1 MRSFFLFLYNYRAF
15 LVFTILQSVAFF
27 LVVKNSNYNSATF
40 FNSTNAVVGSLLET
54 SSEAHD
60 FLSLVESNKKLN
72 IENANLRAKYYAL
85 ESQLAENNLVDT
97 IGKYSFINS
106 KIIKNSVFLL
116 NNTLTINSGSDQG
129 VKRGMGVIGSQGIVG
144 KVKRVGNQ
152 YSTVVSL
159 LDVDVKVSA
168 EILNK
173 IKLCTVQ
180 WDGKW
185 SNRAKVLYVPRH
197 YKLAIGD
204 SVVTSG
210 NNAVFPPGVAIGIIS
225 QLNLPEEATFYDIEI
240 ELINDFNSLSLVEVV
255 INKDLPQIDSL
266 IITAEE

>member
-15 LVFTILQSVAFF
+15 LVFILLQSAAFF
-27 LVVKNSNYNSATF
+27 LVIQNSNYNSATF

-60 FLSLVESNKKLN
+60 FISLVESNKRLN

-85 ESQLAENNLVDT
+85 ESQLTQNNLIDT
-97 IGKYSFINS
+97 IGNYSFIHS
-106 KIIKNSVFLL
+106 KIINNNVFLL
-116 NNTLTINSGSDQG
+116 NNTLTINSGSEHG
-129 VKRGMGVIGSQGIVG
+129 VKSGMGVIGSQGIVG
-144 KVKRVGNQ
+144 KVKRVGTK

-210 NNAVFPPGVAIGIIS
+210 NNAVYPPGVSIGIIS
-225 QLNLPEEATFYDIEI
+225 KLDLTDDATFYDIEI
-240 ELINDFNSLSLVEVV
+240 ELINDFTSLSLVEVV

-266 IITAEE
+266 IITTEE